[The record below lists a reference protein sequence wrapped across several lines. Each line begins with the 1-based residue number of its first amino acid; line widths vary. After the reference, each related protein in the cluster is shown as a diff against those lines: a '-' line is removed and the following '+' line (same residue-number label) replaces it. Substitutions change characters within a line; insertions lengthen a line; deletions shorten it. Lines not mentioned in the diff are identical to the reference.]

1 MMDEVRAL
9 RWCVLFT
16 IAFLA
21 FVLVLCVYF
30 NSGWFCLLLIL
41 LPSIRY
47 KSGDIAIADNLKI
60 DEGEPEDE
68 S

>member
-1 MMDEVRAL
+1 MDEFRAF
-9 RWCVLFT
+9 RWSVLYI

-21 FVLVLCVYF
+21 FVLALCIYF

-41 LPSIRY
+41 TPSIRY
-47 KSGDIAIADNLKI
+47 KSGDIAIADNLI
-60 DEGEPEDE
+60 NEEEPEDE